1 MNQLFVATK
10 MVIDEVANSATK
22 ASPEENRIIDAR
34 GTEANRP
41 QDENEIM
48 LEPAERSQ
56 ATAATSGD
64 ITDQTVG
71 SLTMVIDD
79 AVANLST
86 AAGEANQIVTV
97 VASVVE
103 KNNFEGAA
111 ETTRDSSKVSNVFTS
126 SEASASAT
134 VQSAVGWRDITDSG
148 PPFIPIVDKDYADRN
163 RMIANEK
170 SDNHN
175 VADENCGG
183 CSRMIDYIYNTM
195 DGVTFCG
202 FGFYC

>member
-22 ASPEENRIIDAR
+22 TSPEENRIIDAR

-103 KNNFEGAA
+103 KNNFDGAA
-111 ETTRDSSKVSNVFTS
+111 ETTRDSSKVSYVFTS
-126 SEASASAT
+126 NEASASAT

-148 PPFIPIVDKDYADRN
+148 PPFIPIVDKDYAD
-163 RMIANEK
+163 
-170 SDNHN
+170 
-175 VADENCGG
+175 
-183 CSRMIDYIYNTM
+183 SREIE
-195 DGVTFCG
+195 
-202 FGFYC
+202 